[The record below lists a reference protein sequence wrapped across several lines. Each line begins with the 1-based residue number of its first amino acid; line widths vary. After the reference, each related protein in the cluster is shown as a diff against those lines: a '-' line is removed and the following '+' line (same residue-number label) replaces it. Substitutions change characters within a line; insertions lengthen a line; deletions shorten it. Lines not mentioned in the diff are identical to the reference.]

1 MYKSIHFEISNIK
14 QINNWLCRVNKTIL
28 IFIQISHLMA
38 YPHFKFYKRQ
48 DILSITRLRRFE
60 TRLGECFQHLPDAP
74 LAEAL
79 SESKAQYVLIGIPED
94 IGVRA
99 NYGVGGTETIWL
111 PFLQAL
117 CNMQSTDAFTGEE
130 VILLGYFDFS
140 DIKSLI
146 TANAKNQD
154 ELMDAYRHAVA
165 NIIDNE
171 VENLVK
177 VISTAGKTPIV
188 IGGGHNN
195 AYPLIKGAAKGL
207 QKTGKLSNASV
218 NVINADAHSGYR
230 IAEGRHSGNSFR
242 YAMEEGF
249 LKKYAVIGLQE
260 SYNSQRV
267 MDDLYSNIHIQY
279 ATFED
284 ISLREKL
291 NFRQAIVQA
300 ISFTED
306 SFTGIELDMDC
317 IEQMLTSASNPSGF
331 TALQARQYIN
341 FTAYYPNIAYL
352 HICEGATQLANG
364 GSNAFAAKLVSELV
378 SDFVKVNR
386 KQ

>member
-1 MYKSIHFEISNIK
+1 MS
-14 QINNWLCRVNKTIL
+14 
-28 IFIQISHLMA
+28 
-38 YPHFKFYKRQ
+38 YPHFKFYNRQ
-48 DILSITRLRRFE
+48 DILSITRLRHFE
-60 TRLGECFQHLPDAP
+60 TKLGECIQHLQDKP

-79 SESKAQYVLIGIPED
+79 SQSKAQYVIVGIPED
-94 IGVRA
+94 IGVQA

-130 VILLGYFDFS
+130 VILSGYFDFS
-140 DIKSLI
+140 DIKSII
-146 TANAKNQD
+146 TANAKSQD
-154 ELMDAYRHAVA
+154 ELIDACRHAVA

-171 VENLVK
+171 VEDLVK
-177 VISTAGKTPIV
+177 VIISAGKIPVV

-195 AYPLIKGAAKGL
+195 AYPLIKGAAKSL
-207 QKTGKLSNASV
+207 QKAGKLSGTAI

-260 SYNSQRV
+260 NYNSQRV
-267 MDDLYSNIHIQY
+267 IDDLYSNIHIQY
-279 ATFED
+279 SSFED

-300 ISFTED
+300 ISFTEE

-317 IEQMLTSASNPSGF
+317 IEQMCTSASNAFGF

-352 HICEGATQLANG
+352 HICEGAAQLING
-364 GSNAFAAKLVSELV
+364 QSNTFAAKLVSELV
-378 SDFVKVNR
+378 SDFIKVNR
-386 KQ
+386 KGWQA